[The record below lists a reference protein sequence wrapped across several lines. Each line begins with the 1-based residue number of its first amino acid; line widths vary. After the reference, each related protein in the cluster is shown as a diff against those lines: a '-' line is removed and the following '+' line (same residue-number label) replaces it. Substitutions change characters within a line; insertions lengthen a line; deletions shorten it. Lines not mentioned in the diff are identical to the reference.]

1 MRYQARVVES
11 GSGRVASLS
20 VEAAS
25 EAEARSR
32 LVGEGAVVLALK
44 RDEGGRRVTAQ
55 SVDIGWWCRELR
67 TLLTSGMT
75 AVEAIETMAASAQGE
90 ARAELHKDLLAS
102 LRQGQA
108 LSRAMRGCGVFP
120 PVLVASVT
128 ASERT
133 SKLVDALDD
142 YLRYHDLLER
152 LRRQV
157 VSAAIYPALVVA
169 LGLAIS
175 LFLLGFV
182 IPRFSRIYVD
192 MPGQMSGMTEAVLW
206 LSRLLQQNLPWFFAG
221 VAGLAAAA
229 AMAWRAGTF
238 HRIAQAAADGIPWL
252 ERQWRHFRLARLF
265 HALALMFRGGYPLD
279 EALAVCAGLE
289 LGDGLR
295 SGIQS
300 ARQAIAQG
308 KSVSAAFA
316 AGQLTDAVTERLLAV
331 GERSGSFDVVLQ
343 TIADRHAGDFGTF
356 VERATRIVEPL
367 LLLLVALLV
376 GSLVVMMYMP
386 IFDMAGQI
394 GGGG

>member
-1 MRYQARVVES
+1 MRYQARVVEQ
-11 GSGRVASLS
+11 GSGKVASVS
-20 VEAAS
+20 VDAGS

-32 LVGEGAVVLALK
+32 LSGDGAIVLMVK
-44 RDEGGRRVTAQ
+44 RDEGAPRTAARA
-55 SVDIGWWCRELR
+55 VDIGWWCRELR

-90 ARAELHKDLLAS
+90 ARAGLHNELLAS

-133 SKLVDALDD
+133 SKLVEALDD

-157 VSAAIYPALVVA
+157 VSAAIYPSLVVA
-169 LGLAIS
+169 LGLVIS

-192 MPGQMSGMTEAVLW
+192 MPGQMSGMTQAVLW
-206 LSRLLQQNLPWFFAG
+206 LSRLLQENLHWFFAG
-221 VAGLAAAA
+221 VAVMAAAVA
-229 AMAWRAGTF
+229 LAWRAGHF
-238 HRIAQAAADGIPWL
+238 HRVARLAVDGIPWL

-289 LGDGLR
+289 LGEGLR
-295 SGIQS
+295 SGIQRG
-300 ARQAIAQG
+300 RQAIAQG
-308 KSVSAAFA
+308 KAVSAAFA
-316 AGQLTDAVTERLLAV
+316 AGELTDAVTERLLGV

-343 TIADRHAGDFGTF
+343 TIADRHAAEFGTF
-356 VERATRIVEPL
+356 VERATRIVEPV